1 MSCHSTPSQAMKY
14 HADPCHPIPRH
25 TMHYTS
31 MSAIPC
37 PALPC
42 QAMPYFTIQCHAKPW
57 CLSIVPP
64 GGIIAMPCR
73 SCQKSLE
80 KLMEKSKL
88 LHAHK
93 MVKVV
98 SDITGS
104 KVFSSSFHFQEGYFS
119 CTALEECLGSYRK
132 SGETTNLPYLAVQW
146 SAGQTFEM
154 SHILH
159 QHYIR
164 WHRIYAKKCL
174 KVVKI

>member
-1 MSCHSTPSQAMKY
+1 MKY

-104 KVFSSSFHFQEGYFS
+104 KVFLLLFIFKKDISLALHWKNVSEVTGNQERQQTSHTLQYSEVQDRHSKCHIFYTNIISGDIEFMP
-119 CTALEECLGSYRK
+119 K
-132 SGETTNLPYLAVQW
+132 SA
-146 SAGQTFEM
+146 
-154 SHILH
+154 
-159 QHYIR
+159 
-164 WHRIYAKKCL
+164 
-174 KVVKI
+174 